1 MCARVAVRT
10 ISAAVTRAFA
20 LFFSDD
26 GRYYYADNY
35 ACAEHDK
42 NNFSDSHNLYAP
54 FFLNLRLILP
64 LLYITIAKMT
74 SAITAAQTA
83 IDQGALPMV

>member
-1 MCARVAVRT
+1 MYARVAVRT
-10 ISAAVTRAFA
+10 ISAAITRAFA

-26 GRYYYADNY
+26 GSYDYADNY

-54 FFLNLRLILP
+54 FFLNLRFNLP
-64 LLYITIAKMT
+64 LLYITIANTT
-74 SAITAAQTA
+74 SAITTTQIA